1 MKYRAD
7 IDGLRAIAVGIVV
20 LAHLNVFG
28 FAGGFTG
35 VDVFFVISGYLITRY
50 LVEQLI
56 DNKLSLREFYFRR
69 ARRILP
75 MSLLVL
81 GATTAAAYLLFNS
94 VKAGQVAVD
103 SYWSALFLQNLHLI
117 QQSADYFNQ
126 GFSVSPV
133 QHYWSLAV
141 EEQFYLVFPVT
152 LIAFVALAKKLR
164 LKGVLV
170 SSTVLVAV
178 ITAASLALAVFA
190 GEEAASSSYFSSATR
205 AYELGIGALL
215 ACFVLARKPVVGSV
229 ASTILGTVGFAMMAF
244 ASTAFSGELAFP
256 GAYALVPTI
265 GAALM
270 IFAGSSL
277 GETREAAAAKP
288 GFITAFLS
296 LRPVVYVGKI
306 SFSVYLIHWPV
317 IIFGAQLFPDFAESA
332 FFAPAV
338 IAVTLGLSAAA
349 YRFVETPTRRLQR
362 KAQAPGAK
370 YRLVSAT
377 VAIAMMTGITSSAW
391 AITGGT
397 WNTAYV
403 PSAIAGEEG
412 QGWTPGQTQGQGQST
427 SAAPSGSASGSASAS
442 ASASAS
448 GSASA
453 SSKPSDDPEATEE
466 PVNEQTLEQIL
477 ASWVPL
483 VQAGAA
489 LTNVPNELSPPIS
502 ALLGQRGVQWGQ
514 CMDTRVDEITC
525 EYGPAN
531 AKNVAV
537 ILGDSYAL
545 AVYPMVIDAL
555 GLKDWRVIGLNQR
568 ECMVADVVPWP
579 WKGKGADFECPV
591 HREWVN
597 SYIAETKPD
606 LVILSDQ
613 PFHPIADGNDNS
625 GDNHDSIWRD
635 GLDSALEA
643 LRPLAKNIVYFGVP
657 SSQTALTDCVV
668 AGGRLGDKC
677 TSASNKFSGYI
688 NQQAIL
694 SNRYNI
700 PFINPNDWLC
710 YDGRCPAI
718 IDNTPVYWDGAH
730 LTQTFAAKLAPLFR
744 AFLLE
749 NDLI

>member
-20 LAHLNVFG
+20 LSHLNVFG

-35 VDVFFVISGYLITRY
+35 VDIFFVISGYLITRY

-56 DNKLSLREFYFRR
+56 DNKLSLTEFYFRR

-75 MSLLVL
+75 MALLVL
-81 GATTAAAYLLFNS
+81 ALTTGAAFLIFNS
-94 VKAGQVAVD
+94 VKAGQVATD

-141 EEQFYLVFPVT
+141 EEQFYLIFPIT
-152 LIAFVALAKKLR
+152 LIGFVALVRKLR
-164 LKGVLV
+164 VKSVLV
-170 SSTVLVAV
+170 SATALVSL
-178 ITAASLALAVFA
+178 ISAASLALAMFS
-190 GEEAASSSYFSSATR
+190 GQDAANANYFSSATR
-205 AYELGIGALL
+205 AYELGIGAIL
-215 ACFVLARKPVVGSV
+215 ACWLIAKKPAVSAIVSAITG
-229 ASTILGTVGFAMMAF
+229 AVGFALMAF
-244 ASTAFSGELAFP
+244 ACVSFGGDIAYP

-265 GAALM
+265 GAALV
-270 IFAGSSL
+270 IFAGSTSKQDS
-277 GETREAAAAKP
+277 KP
-288 GFITAFLS
+288 AQNMLAFVTNFLS
-296 LRPVVYVGKI
+296 LRPVVYIGRI

-317 IIFGAQLFPDFAESA
+317 IIFAAQLFPQLAEGPL
-332 FFAPAV
+332 FAPLV
-338 IAVTLGLSAAA
+338 VVLTTILSAVA
-349 YRFVETPTRRLQR
+349 YRFIETPTRRLQR
-362 KAQAPGAK
+362 KPRSTTNR

-377 VAIAMMTGITSSAW
+377 VAIAMITGITSSAW

-403 PSAIAGEEG
+403 PSVSAEEQG
-412 QGWTPGQTQGQGQST
+412 QGWTPSPSDST
-427 SAAPSGSASGSASAS
+427 ESSSASATPSGSASGSASATPTS
-442 ASASAS
+442 SASAS
-448 GSASA
+448 G
-453 SSKPSDDPEATEE
+453 KPTDKPEPTDE
-466 PVNEQTLEQIL
+466 PVTEQTLEQIL
-477 ASWVPL
+477 SSWMPL
-483 VQAGAA
+483 VQAGAN
-489 LTNVPNELSPPIS
+489 LTQVPDDLSPPIS
-502 ALLGQRGVQWGQ
+502 ALLGQRGLQWSQ
-514 CMDTRVDEITC
+514 CMDTRVDATTC
-525 EYGPAN
+525 EYGPAK
-531 AKNVAV
+531 AKHVAV

-545 AVYPMVIDAL
+545 AVYPMVIEAL

-568 ECMVADVVPWP
+568 ECMVADVAPWP
-579 WKGKGADFECPV
+579 WKGSGADLNCLA

-597 SYIAETKPD
+597 NYIAETNPD
-606 LVILSDQ
+606 LVVLSDQ
-613 PFHPIADGNDNS
+613 PFHPIADGDQDS

-635 GLDSALEA
+635 GLDSALQA

-657 SSQTALTDCVV
+657 SSQQALTDCVT
-668 AGGRLGDKC
+668 AGSRLSDKC
-677 TSASNKFSGYI
+677 TSAANKFAGYI

-710 YDGRCPAI
+710 SDNQCPAI
-718 IDNTPVYWDGAH
+718 IDKTPVYWDGAH

>member
-20 LAHLNVFG
+20 LSHLNVFG

-35 VDVFFVISGYLITRY
+35 VDIFFVISGYLITRY

-56 DNKLSLREFYFRR
+56 ENKLSLAEFYFRR
-69 ARRILP
+69 AKRILP
-75 MSLLVL
+75 MALLVL
-81 GATTAAAYLLFNS
+81 ALTTAAAFLIYNS
-94 VKAGQVAVD
+94 VKATQVAID

-141 EEQFYLVFPVT
+141 EEQFYLIFPIT

-164 LKGVLV
+164 VKSVLV
-170 SSTVLVAV
+170 SAVALISGITV
-178 ITAASLALAVFA
+178 ASLLLAIF
-190 GEEAASSSYFSSATR
+190 SSADLANQNYFSSATR

-215 ACFVLARKPVVGSV
+215 ACFVIAKKPVVSPAVSAV
-229 ASTILGTVGFAMMAF
+229 AGTLGFAAMAMACALF
-244 ASTAFSGELAFP
+244 GGGLGFP
-256 GAYALVPTI
+256 GAWALVPTI
-265 GAALM
+265 GAALV
-270 IFAGSSL
+270 IFAGSTSAPENNQL
-277 GETREAAAAKP
+277 PNRFAVVTN
-288 GFITAFLS
+288 FLS

-306 SFSVYLIHWPV
+306 SFSVYLIHWP
-317 IIFGAQLFPDFAESA
+317 IIVFGAQLFPELAESG
-332 FFAPAV
+332 FFAPTVLAL
-338 IAVTLGLSAAA
+338 TLVLSALA

-362 KAQAPGAK
+362 KAKSTANRFRLAPATLALA
-370 YRLVSAT
+370 LV
-377 VAIAMMTGITSSAW
+377 TGITSSAF

-403 PSAIAGEEG
+403 PPVSSDEQAQE
-412 QGWTPGQTQGQGQST
+412 WTPNQPSQSQSSNS
-427 SAAPSGSASGSASAS
+427 SATPS

-453 SSKPSDDPEATEE
+453 SPSTSASSSAKPTDDTQPTTN
-466 PVNEQTLEQIL
+466 PVVEKTLEQL
-477 ASWVPL
+477 LSEWVPL
-483 VQAGAA
+483 VAAGLQLSQVPED
-489 LTNVPNELSPPIS
+489 LTPPIS
-502 ALLGQRGVQWGQ
+502 ALLGQRGVQWSQ
-514 CMDTRVDEITC
+514 CMDTRVDATTC

-545 AVYPMVIDAL
+545 AIYPMVIEAL

-568 ECMVADVVPWP
+568 ECMVADIVPWP
-579 WKGKGADFECPV
+579 WKGKGADLECPV

-597 SYIAETKPD
+597 GYIADVKPD
-606 LVILSDQ
+606 LVVLSDQ
-613 PFHPIADGNDNS
+613 PFHPIADGDEDS

-635 GLDSALEA
+635 GLDSALQA

-657 SSQTALTDCVV
+657 SSQQALTDCVA

-677 TSASNKFSGYI
+677 TSEANKFLWYI
-688 NQQAIL
+688 NQQAVL

-700 PFINPNDWLC
+700 PFIDPNEWLC
-710 YDGRCPAI
+710 KDGRCPAI
-718 IDNTPVYWDGAH
+718 IDKTPVYWDGAH
-730 LTQTFAAKLAPLFR
+730 LTTSFAAKLAPLFR

-749 NDLI
+749 NELI

>member
-20 LAHLNVFG
+20 LSHLNVFG

-35 VDVFFVISGYLITRY
+35 VDIFFVISGYLITRY

-56 DNKLSLREFYFRR
+56 GNKLSLREFYFRR

-81 GATTAAAYLLFNS
+81 GATTAAAFLLLNS
-94 VKAGQVAVD
+94 VKATQVAID

-117 QQSADYFNQ
+117 QQSTDYFNQ
-126 GFSVSPV
+126 GFSVSLV

-164 LKGVLV
+164 LKNVLIA
-170 SSTVLVAV
+170 STVLVAA
-178 ITAASLALAVFA
+178 ITVASLALAVSSGA
-190 GEEAASSSYFSSATR
+190 EAASTSYFSSATR

-215 ACFVLARKPVVGSV
+215 ACFVLARKPVVGYV
-229 ASTILGTVGFAMMAF
+229 PSTILGTVGFAMMAF

-277 GETREAAAAKP
+277 GEAPEGAAAKP
-288 GFITAFLS
+288 GFLTSFLS
-296 LRPVVYVGKI
+296 LPAVVYVGKI
-306 SFSVYLIHWPV
+306 SFSVYLIHWPLIV
-317 IIFGAQLFPDFAESA
+317 FTSQLAPELAEGPWFVPAIIAATIL
-332 FFAPAV
+332 
-338 IAVTLGLSAAA
+338 LSAVA
-349 YRFVETPTRRLQR
+349 YRFVETPTRKMQLSP
-362 KAQAPGAK
+362 KAPTHK
-370 YRLVSAT
+370 FRLVSAT
-377 VAIAMMTGITSSAW
+377 VALALLTGITSSAW

-403 PSAIAGEEG
+403 AAGTSEG
-412 QGWTPGQTQGQGQST
+412 EAGGWTPNKPGSTEST
-427 SAAPSGSASGSASAS
+427 SGSATPSESASGSASAS
-442 ASASAS
+442 PSAS
-448 GSASA
+448 GSESA
-453 SSKPSDDPEATEE
+453 SGNPTEEPEPTEE

-477 ASWVPL
+477 ASWMPL

-502 ALLGQRGVQWGQ
+502 ALLGQRGLQWSQ
-514 CMDTRVDEITC
+514 CMDTRVDQTTC

-531 AKNVAV
+531 AKKVAV

-579 WKGKGADFECPV
+579 WKGKGADLECPV

-613 PFHPIADGNDNS
+613 PFHPIADGNEDS

-635 GLDSALEA
+635 GLDSALQA
-643 LRPLAKNIVYFGVP
+643 LRPLAKKIVYFGVP
-657 SSQTALTDCVV
+657 SSQTALTDCVA
-668 AGGRLGDKC
+668 AGGRLTDKC
-677 TSASNKFSGYI
+677 TSASNKFMGYI
-688 NQQAIL
+688 NQQAIV

-700 PFINPNDWLC
+700 PFINPNEWLC
-710 YDGRCPAI
+710 YDGRCPSI

-744 AFLLE
+744 AFLIE